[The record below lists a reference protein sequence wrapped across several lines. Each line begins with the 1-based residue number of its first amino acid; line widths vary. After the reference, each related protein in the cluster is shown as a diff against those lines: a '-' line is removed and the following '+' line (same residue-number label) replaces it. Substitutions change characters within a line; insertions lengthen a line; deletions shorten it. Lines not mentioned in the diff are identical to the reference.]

1 MKNKKILTLIIVNV
15 LFLVATVVTD
25 ILYITKGNEYVF
37 KTLASSVFVLC
48 SLVNMGL
55 MFIYKNAINK
65 PFIILMVIGQI
76 FAFAGDILLIDYFI
90 IGAISFAVGHIF
102 YFIAYCFLQKFKW
115 LDLAFIGG
123 AITLSLIIIFVSK
136 INLGS
141 NLPLILGYALVIS
154 CMLGKSA
161 TLFLSNVKIGAENVH
176 IGAIIFTGSLMF
188 YLSDMFLM
196 FTIFGSLKR
205 TGSIL
210 CLSFYYPAEFIL
222 AMSISAVSYLINK
235 SNDTKGENQND

>member
-1 MKNKKILTLIIVNV
+1 MKNKKILALIIVNV
-15 LFLVATVVTD
+15 LFLVATIVTD

-37 KTLASSVFVLC
+37 KTLASGVFVLC
-48 SLVNMGL
+48 SLVNMSL

-76 FAFAGDILLIDYFI
+76 FAFAGDVLLIDHFI

-123 AITLSLIIIFVSK
+123 AIALSLIIIFVSK

-161 TLFLSNVKIGAENVH
+161 TLFLSNVKIGA
-176 IGAIIFTGSLMF
+176 IIFTGSLMF

-196 FTIFGSLKR
+196 FTRFGPLGR

-222 AMSISAVSYLINK
+222 AMSISAVCYLINK
-235 SNDTKGENQND
+235 QNDTKEKNQND

>member
-1 MKNKKILTLIIVNV
+1 MKNKKILAIIIVNA
-15 LFLVATVVTD
+15 LFLVATIVTD

-37 KTLASSVFVLC
+37 KTLASGVFVLC
-48 SLVNMGL
+48 SLVNMSL

-76 FAFAGDILLIDYFI
+76 FAFAGDVLLIDHFI
-90 IGAISFAVGHIF
+90 IGAISFAVGHVF

-123 AITLSLIIIFVSK
+123 AIALSLIIIFVSK

-161 TLFLSNVKIGAENVH
+161 TLFLSNVKIGA
-176 IGAIIFTGSLMF
+176 IIFTGSLMF

-196 FTIFGSLKR
+196 FTRFGPLGR

-222 AMSISAVSYLINK
+222 AMSISAVCYLINK
-235 SNDTKGENQND
+235 QNDTKEKNQND

>member
-1 MKNKKILTLIIVNV
+1 MKNKKILTLIIVNA
-15 LFLVATVVTD
+15 LFLVATIVTD

-37 KTLASSVFVLC
+37 KTLASGVFVLC
-48 SLVNMGL
+48 SLVNMSL

-76 FAFAGDILLIDYFI
+76 FAFAGDVLLIDHFI

-123 AITLSLIIIFVSK
+123 AIALSLIIIFASK

-141 NLPLILGYALVIS
+141 NLSLILGYALVIS

-161 TLFLSNVKIGAENVH
+161 TLFLSNVKIGA
-176 IGAIIFTGSLMF
+176 IIFTGSLMF

-196 FTIFGSLKR
+196 FTRFGPLGR

-222 AMSISAVSYLINK
+222 AMSISAVCYLINK
-235 SNDTKGENQND
+235 QNNTKEKNQND

>member
-15 LFLVATVVTD
+15 LFLVATIVTD

-161 TLFLSNVKIGAENVH
+161 TLFLSNVKIGA
-176 IGAIIFTGSLMF
+176 IIFTGSLMF

-222 AMSISAVSYLINK
+222 AMSISAVCYLINK